1 VRHVRLAVAL
11 LMALRLATVASA
23 QEPAL
28 DALVKDVCDRRIV
41 LLGEDANHGSGATLA
56 VKVELVRRL
65 VTECHF
71 SAVLFESQVYD
82 FIDLEHA
89 VAARSATP
97 GLVRDAIGGLWSK
110 ARDTGVLAEFLLAK
124 ATARRVTL
132 GGLDPQ
138 VGGATQRYTQQQLPG
153 VLAAHLSDARA
164 RTCEEEFARLTNY
177 RYNDSI
183 SYDAATRARLRS
195 CVTDVQGAL
204 AQRMQSPA
212 VLEAGVM
219 ARNLLRY
226 FEMSDGD
233 AFNVRDRAMFENLHW
248 YLEGLAKDAKVIVWC
263 ATVHAA
269 KRAIGSGSNMPLG
282 AMVSAEYGDR
292 AAAIG
297 FSALGGSF
305 GRPGRPETVLESVA
319 AGSLEARAMT
329 GFAGASR
336 YVDREALH
344 GYGTVVGR
352 AINYR
357 KRESADWSTVLD
369 GVVVL
374 REERPQ
380 QP

>member
-1 VRHVRLAVAL
+1 MPRVRLFVAV
-11 LMALRLATVASA
+11 LATLTCSA
-23 QEPAL
+23 VTAAQKPAL
-28 DALVKDVCDRRIV
+28 DALVNDVCDRRIV

-56 VKVELVRRL
+56 LKVELAQRL

-71 SAVLFESQVYD
+71 SAVLFESQIYD

-89 VAARSATP
+89 VEGRTATP
-97 GLVRDAIGGLWSK
+97 GLVSEAIGGLWSK
-110 ARDTGVLAEFLLAK
+110 ARDTGRLAEFLMAQ
-124 ATARRVTL
+124 ATAGRVTL

-138 VGGATQRYTQQQLPG
+138 VGGATQRYTQQRLPG
-153 VLAAHLSDARA
+153 VLAAYLSDARA
-164 RTCEEEFARLTNY
+164 TTCEEEFARLTNY

-204 AQRMQSPA
+204 ALRTKSPA

-219 ARNLLRY
+219 AGNLLRY

-233 AFNVRDRAMFENLHW
+233 AFNVRDRAMFENLQW
-248 YLEGLAKDAKVIVWC
+248 YLARLPKDAKVIVWC

-269 KRAIGSGSNMPLG
+269 KRATGSGSNVPLG

-305 GRPGRPETVLESVA
+305 GRPGRGATVLDSVA

-329 GFAGASR
+329 GFAGDAR
-336 YVDREALH
+336 YLDRKALR
-344 GYGTVVGR
+344 GYGTLVGR
-352 AINYR
+352 ALNYR
-357 KRESADWSTVLD
+357 KPEAADWSVILD
-369 GVVVL
+369 GLVVL

-380 QP
+380 HE

>member
-1 VRHVRLAVAL
+1 
-11 LMALRLATVASA
+11 M
-23 QEPAL
+23 
-28 DALVKDVCDRRIV
+28 
-41 LLGEDANHGSGATLA
+41 
-56 VKVELVRRL
+56 
-65 VTECHF
+65 
-71 SAVLFESQVYD
+71 
-82 FIDLEHA
+82 
-89 VAARSATP
+89 
-97 GLVRDAIGGLWSK
+97 
-110 ARDTGVLAEFLLAK
+110 
-124 ATARRVTL
+124 TL

-212 VLEAGVM
+212 VLQAGVM

-233 AFNVRDRAMFENLHW
+233 AFNVRDRAMYENLHW

-336 YVDREALH
+336 YVDREALR

-357 KRESADWSTVLD
+357 KPESADWSTVLD